1 MNKQGLNNGGRNS
14 GGGGGARWDLSPM
27 PTPRPMPIL
36 PRPAVASSDFRPYSS
51 SLNVVLE
58 PTNPKASRPPLK
70 AASNSILEA
79 DLPAPRGGSGAHGGA
94 AASMASMTSSARGGS
109 LKQAASSL
117 LSAAKA

>member
-1 MNKQGLNNGGRNS
+1 M
-14 GGGGGARWDLSPM
+14 
-27 PTPRPMPIL
+27 
-36 PRPAVASSDFRPYSS
+36 ASSDFRPYSS

-70 AASNSILEA
+70 AGASNSMLEA
-79 DLPAPRGGSGAHGGA
+79 DLPAPRGGGGGAHHGGGP
-94 AASMASMTSSARGGS
+94 AASMASMTSNSARGGS